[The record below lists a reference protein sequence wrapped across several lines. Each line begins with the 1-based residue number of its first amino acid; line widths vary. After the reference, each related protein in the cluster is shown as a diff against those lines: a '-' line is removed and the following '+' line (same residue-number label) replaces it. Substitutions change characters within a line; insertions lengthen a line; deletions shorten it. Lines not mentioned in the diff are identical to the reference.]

1 MRILLIAKPWRGGLA
16 RYIAAA
22 LEDLVPG
29 HVQWLPTYPAT
40 ISDKLRYR
48 VNRDVWHSTLVQ
60 TIQASNY
67 DLALFI
73 NVFPGCA
80 GLEADKRH
88 ILWQT
93 DNPLKVAH
101 LFNRFGKVYISDP
114 GYLDEVRQQ
123 APGTDTD
130 YLPFACLPSIHK
142 PYQQDAAGSGVCFI
156 GNRDQARDQ
165 ILQPLLAER
174 RDLTVYGNYFLQDKL
189 FWQHMRAF
197 RPAIK
202 NEAMGRIYA
211 KYQASLN
218 IYARVVRAG
227 TNMRTFECAAYGIA
241 QIIEYKAGI
250 ENLFEPDSEVL
261 LFSNIEEC
269 KDQITRLAKDRKMAV
284 SLSERA
290 RKRVLAEHGYQ
301 HRLKKILEDFRC

>member
-22 LEDLVPG
+22 LEELVPG
-29 HVQWLPTYPAT
+29 GVQWLPTYPVT
-40 ISDKLRYR
+40 ISDKIRYR
-48 VNRDVWHSTLVQ
+48 VNRDAWRSTLLQYIQ
-60 TIQASNY
+60 TSHY

-73 NVFPGCA
+73 NVFPGCE
-80 GLEADKRH
+80 GLEPDNRH

-101 LFNRFGKVYISDP
+101 LFNRFAKVYISDP

-123 APGTDTD
+123 EPDTDTD

-142 PYQQDAAGSGVCFI
+142 PYQQVHTGSGVCFI
-156 GNRDQARDQ
+156 GNRDTARDQ
-165 ILQPLLAER
+165 ILQPLLDER
-174 RDLTVYGNYFLQDKL
+174 LDLTVYGNYFLQDKL
-189 FWQHMRAF
+189 FWRHIRAF

-218 IYARVVRAG
+218 IHAKVVRAG

-241 QIIEYKAGI
+241 QVIEYRGGI
-250 ENLFEPDSEVL
+250 ENLFEPDHEIL
-261 LFSNIEEC
+261 IFRDIEEC
-269 KDQITRLAKDRKMAV
+269 KDRITRLLADRNLAAT
-284 SLSERA
+284 LSERA
-290 RKRVLAEHGYQ
+290 RKRALAEHDYQ
-301 HRLKKILEDFRC
+301 HRLKKILKNFD